1 MPKPVELDI
10 EQLRRKVHT
19 LLAALSPEERRQLR
33 VRFGITREPLP
44 DDDVLTELARD
55 LALLKS
61 KKKP

>member
-1 MPKPVELDI
+1 VPKPVELDI

-61 KKKP
+61 KKKL

>member
-1 MPKPVELDI
+1 VPKPVELDI

-44 DDDVLTELARD
+44 DDDVLMELARE
-55 LALLKS
+55 LAVLKS
-61 KKKP
+61 KKKL

>member
-61 KKKP
+61 KKKL

>member
-1 MPKPVELDI
+1 VPKPVELDI

-55 LALLKS
+55 LAVLKS
-61 KKKP
+61 KKKL